1 VVVSRSDLSGD
12 DADLTRGDS
21 VPRGL
26 SIAPDGG
33 SADSLRAMYDP
44 ATLAAIDAA
53 VVRRRGQAQP
63 VGPPPRRGGT
73 RAVSLAG
80 ALWLGALTGVGE
92 ALTDEDRQSHK
103 VWFVPVATDP
113 EAEAVSIHL
122 VPGVPAASHVV
133 VRTWLLAGH

>member
-1 VVVSRSDLSGD
+1 MSRRDLSGD
-12 DADLTRGDS
+12 DAELTRGDS

-33 SADSLRAMYDP
+33 STDSLRAMYDP

-53 VVRRRGQAQP
+53 VVRQRGQVQT
-63 VGPPPRRGGT
+63 VGSPSRRGGT

-92 ALTDEDRQSHK
+92 ALTDEDRQPHK
-103 VWFVPVATDP
+103 AWFVPVATDP
-113 EAEAVSIHL
+113 EAEAVSVHL
-122 VPGVPAASHVV
+122 VPGAPAASHVV
-133 VRTWLLAGH
+133 VRPWLLAGH